1 MTLCGSCPHAGLLS
15 VSHGY
20 AGRFCHSLG
29 PQHSKACPYLRISF
43 ACATLA
49 ELSEGMA
56 RLGTVLRH
64 AATSHASTSSLSE
77 APLNAAQNTLQAVP
91 IEEASAA
98 ASISADAGPQR
109 ARTHIRTL
117 DSAFET
123 GGSADGRVS
132 QGADASS
139 AGGVAGKDA
148 AQAPRAGPCS
158 AGRMS
163 PERPAELK
171 PDASAKVQLLAGSA
185 AVTEDALAPKPAK
198 TISVVPTSHVG
209 A

>member
-1 MTLCGSCPHAGLLS
+1 MNHAR
-15 VSHGY
+15 

-29 PQHSKACPYLRISF
+29 PKHSKACPFLRISF

-56 RLGTVLRH
+56 RLGSVLRD
-64 AATSHASTSSLSE
+64 AAASQASPTSLAE
-77 APLNAAQNTLQAVP
+77 APLDATQDTPQAMPV
-91 IEEASAA
+91 EEASAA
-98 ASISADAGPQR
+98 ASTSADAAPHR
-109 ARTHIRTL
+109 ARTDIRTL

-123 GGSADGRVS
+123 GGSADGHVS
-132 QGADASS
+132 RGADGSS
-139 AGGVAGKDA
+139 HGGVAGKDMA
-148 AQAPRAGPCS
+148 NGAGSCS

-198 TISVVPTSHVG
+198 TVLAVPTSHVG